1 MKRELRE
8 RRAWKPGTGS
18 RRALEAWSGKS
29 HCLPGLHRGWG
40 LAVEGRQEL
49 KVCCVSGDP
58 EQGLLCCKDMA
69 SKAEN
74 REGWGGGEAGVFTA
88 LSICTKPCPCYLPMP
103 SFLHRTEQVLVLSPF
118 HRWAN

>member
-1 MKRELRE
+1 MKRELRD

-18 RRALEAWSGKS
+18 RRALEARSGKS

-49 KVCCVSGDP
+49 KVCRVSGDP
-58 EQGLLCCKDMA
+58 EQGLLCCKYMA

-74 REGWGGGEAGVFTA
+74 REGWGGGASWRFYGAAYMHQA
-88 LSICTKPCPCYLPMP
+88 LSMLLTYTILPAP
-103 SFLHRTEQVLVLSPF
+103 YGAGTSIIPIS
-118 HRWAN
+118 